1 LREIGFLP
9 QNVRFFHIMATLL
22 IVLAF
27 IALIL
32 LCGFMVLVILMQ
44 KASQGAG
51 LGGAVGGGA
60 AESAFGGEASNVLT
74 KITIYCAIIFFL
86 GSMGLSLMILYR
98 HNHANS
104 SAISDELKRLES
116 IGGNV
121 NSEVQPVAETAVVE
135 EATKAAAESVAAGV
149 EEVAKT
155 VEEKVDAAADK
166 VTEKVEQA
174 VESVKE
180 ELEKPAVPNV
190 NAEEQPV
197 PGK

>member
-1 LREIGFLP
+1 
-9 QNVRFFHIMATLL
+9 MATLL

-74 KITIYCAIIFFL
+74 KVTIYCAIIFFL
-86 GSMGLSLMILYR
+86 GSRGLSLLILYR
-98 HNHANS
+98 HNNANNS
-104 SAISDELKRLES
+104 TISDELKRLES
-116 IGGNV
+116 VNGRA
-121 NSEVQPVAETAVVE
+121 NSEEKPIVVE
-135 EATKAAAESVAAGV
+135 ENTESDVQEEAESVAGDV
-149 EEVAKT
+149 EAATKT
-155 VEEKVDAAADK
+155 VEEKTEAVADEVK
-166 VTEKVEQA
+166 EKTEQA

-180 ELEKPAVPNV
+180 EVEAPAVSEA
-190 NAEEQPV
+190 NAEDLPV